1 VLCYLTPQKLK
12 LCLKICTYI
21 YIRTEIIYLY
31 VLNPCNAYL
40 FLIFRPASD
49 ASSSG
54 SASDSEDGGLQVTQN
69 DLGGL
74 TSTQNLI
81 DTPQSTDGEGAPIKS
96 SGQRIKISSMKMINT
111 GLIQPG
117 INHLYHLN
125 VQIL

>member
-1 VLCYLTPQKLK
+1 MH
-12 LCLKICTYI
+12 I
-21 YIRTEIIYLY
+21 YFNFY
-31 VLNPCNAYL
+31 
-40 FLIFRPASD
+40 FRPASD

-54 SASDSEDGGLQVTQN
+54 GASDSEDGGLQVTQN

-111 GLIQPG
+111 ALIQPG